1 MMKDY
6 RVKIQIRNDRLLSAI
21 EGMGYDSVAKFC
33 KKFNLEYQR
42 TTEVIRGKLK
52 PLNEKGTPN

>member
-1 MMKDY
+1 MKKERMMKDY

-42 TTEVIRGKLK
+42 TTEVIRSIK
-52 PLNEKGTPN
+52 